1 MSKIPQG
8 EWSAIAARHA
18 QGESLSAI
26 ARSYGC
32 TPPAIH
38 YVLKRNGRQAVES
51 VEQPAEPAPSRSN
64 EQPHHETPPQTLRSN
79 GEIKLSLNRTNEP
92 AGGGGRE
99 PASPAS
105 APARSEH
112 QPAPSEQRPVPSEHR
127 LVPSEHRLAP
137 SEHRLAPS
145 EQRSAPIEQRPAPIE
160 QRPAPIEQRPAPI
173 EQRPAPSEHRLAP
186 IEQRP
191 VTALQQHR
199 GPPRT
204 ADRALASTDGLDSEL
219 HERAEAAIETFRSCF
234 DAALAEGSPHER
246 ARLRQA
252 ASDLMRVA
260 ARTTIVLDRLN
271 ALSERAAAWSDPRSI
286 SNRRA

>member
-38 YVLKRNGRQAVES
+38 YVLKRNGRQAVEK
-51 VEQPAEPAPSRSN
+51 VEQPAEAAPARSN
-64 EQPHHETPPQTLRSN
+64 EPHREAPPQTLRPN
-79 GEIKLSLNRTNEP
+79 GEIKLSLNRTNES
-92 AGGGGRE
+92 ASGGGRDPAP
-99 PASPAS
+99 PASGA
-105 APARSEH
+105 AH
-112 QPAPSEQRPVPSEHR
+112 GEQ
-127 LVPSEHRLAP
+127 
-137 SEHRLAPS
+137 RLAPS
-145 EQRSAPIEQRPAPIE
+145 EQHLP
-160 QRPAPIEQRPAPI
+160 
-173 EQRPAPSEHRLAP
+173 PSEPRP
-186 IEQRP
+186 VPSEPRPVPSGQRP
-191 VTALQQHR
+191 VPSGQRPVPELQQHR
-199 GPPRT
+199 GPLH
-204 ADRALASTDGLDSEL
+204 AASRALASTDGLDSEL
-219 HERAEAAIETFRSCF
+219 HDRAEAAIETFRSCF
-234 DAALAEGSPHER
+234 DAALAEGSPHDR

-271 ALSERAAAWSDPRSI
+271 ALSERPAVWSDPRSI

>member
-38 YVLKRNGRQAVES
+38 YVLKRNGRQAVEK
-51 VEQPAEPAPSRSN
+51 VEQPAEAAPARSN
-64 EQPHHETPPQTLRSN
+64 EPHREAPPQTLRPN
-79 GEIKLSLNRTNEP
+79 GEIKLSLNRTNES
-92 AGGGGRE
+92 ASGGGRDPAP
-99 PASPAS
+99 PASGAAHS
-105 APARSEH
+105 EQRLAPSE
-112 QPAPSEQRPVPSEHR
+112 QRLAPSEPRPVPSEQRPVSSGQRPVPSEQRPVPE
-127 LVPSEHRLAP
+127 
-137 SEHRLAPS
+137 
-145 EQRSAPIEQRPAPIE
+145 
-160 QRPAPIEQRPAPI
+160 
-173 EQRPAPSEHRLAP
+173 
-186 IEQRP
+186 
-191 VTALQQHR
+191 LQQHR
-199 GPPRT
+199 GPLH
-204 ADRALASTDGLDSEL
+204 AASRALASTDGLDSEL
-219 HERAEAAIETFRSCF
+219 HDRAEAAIETFRSCF
-234 DAALAEGSPHER
+234 DAALAEGSPHDR

-271 ALSERAAAWSDPRSI
+271 ALSERPAVWSDPRSI

>member
-8 EWSAIAARHA
+8 EWNAIAARHA

-38 YVLKRNGRQAVES
+38 YVLKRNGRQAVEK
-51 VEQPAEPAPSRSN
+51 VEQPAEAAPSGSKDPDR
-64 EQPHHETPPQTLRSN
+64 ETPPQTLRSN

-92 AGGGGRE
+92 AGGGDRDPTPPAIGLARTEPPPAIGPANRE
-99 PASPAS
+99 QQPAVGS
-105 APARSEH
+105 ARSEQ
-112 QPAPSEQRPVPSEHR
+112 QPAIGPAHREQQPAIGPAHREQQPAAEPQRRPSLSN
-127 LVPSEHRLAP
+127 
-137 SEHRLAPS
+137 
-145 EQRSAPIEQRPAPIE
+145 
-160 QRPAPIEQRPAPI
+160 
-173 EQRPAPSEHRLAP
+173 
-186 IEQRP
+186 
-191 VTALQQHR
+191 TT
-199 GPPRT
+199 G
-204 ADRALASTDGLDSEL
+204 RALASTDGLDSEL

-234 DAALAEGSPHER
+234 DAALADGSPHER

-271 ALSERAAAWSDPRSI
+271 ALSERAAVWSDPRSI

>member
-38 YVLKRNGRQAVES
+38 YVLKRNGRQAVEK
-51 VEQPAEPAPSRSN
+51 VEQPAEAASARSN
-64 EQPHHETPPQTLRSN
+64 EPHREAPPQTLRPN
-79 GEIKLSLNRTNEP
+79 GEIKLSLNRTNES
-92 AGGGGRE
+92 AGGGGRDPAP
-99 PASPAS
+99 PASGPAHS
-105 APARSEH
+105 EPRLSPREQHLAPSVPRPAPSE
-112 QPAPSEQRPVPSEHR
+112 PRPVPSEQRPVTE
-127 LVPSEHRLAP
+127 
-137 SEHRLAPS
+137 
-145 EQRSAPIEQRPAPIE
+145 
-160 QRPAPIEQRPAPI
+160 
-173 EQRPAPSEHRLAP
+173 
-186 IEQRP
+186 
-191 VTALQQHR
+191 LQQHR
-199 GPPRT
+199 GPLHT
-204 ADRALASTDGLDSEL
+204 AGRALASTDGLDSEL
-219 HERAEAAIETFRSCF
+219 HDRAEAAIEAFRSCF
-234 DAALAEGSPHER
+234 DAALAEGSPHDR

-271 ALSERAAAWSDPRSI
+271 ALSERPAVWSDPRSI

>member
-38 YVLKRNGRQAVES
+38 YVLKRNGKLPVEK
-51 VEQPAEPAPSRSN
+51 VEQPAPAPAASSGSS
-64 EQPHHETPPQTLRSN
+64 EPHPHLRLN
-79 GEIKLSLNRTNEP
+79 GEIKLSTHPVIEP
-92 AGGGGRE
+92 AARGNPE
-99 PASPAS
+99 PAAPTNGPA
-105 APARSEH
+105 PRVQ
-112 QPAPSEQRPVPSEHR
+112 QPAGELQRR
-127 LVPSEHRLAP
+127 
-137 SEHRLAPS
+137 
-145 EQRSAPIEQRPAPIE
+145 PISSSP
-160 QRPAPIEQRPAPI
+160 
-173 EQRPAPSEHRLAP
+173 
-186 IEQRP
+186 
-191 VTALQQHR
+191 TT
-199 GPPRT
+199 G
-204 ADRALASTDGLDSEL
+204 RALAFADGLDREL
-219 HERAEAAIETFRSCF
+219 HQRAEAAIETFRSCF

-271 ALSERAAAWSDPRSI
+271 ALSERTAARFDPRS
-286 SNRRA
+286 NRSWPS

>member
-38 YVLKRNGRQAVES
+38 YVLKRNGRQAVEK
-51 VEQPAEPAPSRSN
+51 VEQPAEAAPARSN
-64 EQPHHETPPQTLRSN
+64 EPHREAPPQTLRPN
-79 GEIKLSLNRTNEP
+79 GEIKLSLNRTNES
-92 AGGGGRE
+92 ASGGGRDPAP
-99 PASPAS
+99 PASGA
-105 APARSEH
+105 AHGEQRL
-112 QPAPSEQRPVPSEHR
+112 APSEPRPVPSEPR
-127 LVPSEHRLAP
+127 PVPSEPRPVP
-137 SEHRLAPS
+137 SEPRPVPS
-145 EQRSAPIEQRPAPIE
+145 G
-160 QRPAPIEQRPAPI
+160 
-173 EQRPAPSEHRLAP
+173 
-186 IEQRP
+186 QRP
-191 VTALQQHR
+191 VPELQQHR
-199 GPPRT
+199 GPLH
-204 ADRALASTDGLDSEL
+204 AASRALASTDGLDSEL
-219 HERAEAAIETFRSCF
+219 HDRAEAAIETFRSCF
-234 DAALAEGSPHER
+234 DAALAEGSPHDR

-271 ALSERAAAWSDPRSI
+271 ALSERPAVWSDPRSI

>member
-1 MSKIPQG
+1 MSKIPQR

-38 YVLKRNGRQAVES
+38 YVLKRNGQQRVEK
-51 VEQPAEPAPSRSN
+51 VEQPVEAVPSRSS
-64 EQPHHETPPQTLRSN
+64 QPHREAHLPSLRSN
-79 GEIKLSLNRTNEP
+79 GEIKLSSNRTNEP
-92 AGGGGRE
+92 ASGGDPE

-105 APARSEH
+105 ALPRSDQQTVASALPRSDQRTAAIELARSDQQTVASGPTRTEQ
-112 QPAPSEQRPVPSEHR
+112 QPAAEPQRPIGSFRMAGRP
-127 LVPSEHRLAP
+127 LAF
-137 SEHRLAPS
+137 
-145 EQRSAPIEQRPAPIE
+145 
-160 QRPAPIEQRPAPI
+160 
-173 EQRPAPSEHRLAP
+173 
-186 IEQRP
+186 
-191 VTALQQHR
+191 
-199 GPPRT
+199 
-204 ADRALASTDGLDSEL
+204 TDGLDREL

-234 DAALAEGSPHER
+234 GAALAEGSPHER

-271 ALSERAAAWSDPRSI
+271 ALSERAAARFDPDRTATGRPEGARS
-286 SNRRA
+286 SLNVGARWPR

>member
-18 QGESLSAI
+18 KGESLSAI

-38 YVLKRNGRQAVES
+38 YVLKRKGRQAVET
-51 VEQPAEPAPSRSN
+51 VEQPAEAAPSRSN
-64 EQPHHETPPQTLRSN
+64 APYRETPAPTLRSN

-99 PASPAS
+99 PAPPVS

-112 QPAPSEQRPVPSEHR
+112 QPAPNQ
-127 LVPSEHRLAP
+127 
-137 SEHRLAPS
+137 
-145 EQRSAPIEQRPAPIE
+145 
-160 QRPAPIEQRPAPI
+160 
-173 EQRPAPSEHRLAP
+173 
-186 IEQRP
+186 QRP
-191 VTALQQHR
+191 VTELQQHR

-204 ADRALASTDGLDSEL
+204 AGRALAFTDGLDSEL

-271 ALSERAAAWSDPRSI
+271 ALSERAAAWPDPRSI

>member
-38 YVLKRNGRQAVES
+38 YVLKRNGRQAVEK
-51 VEQPAEPAPSRSN
+51 VEQPAEAAPARSN
-64 EQPHHETPPQTLRSN
+64 EPHREAPPQTLRPN
-79 GEIKLSLNRTNEP
+79 GEIKLSLNRTNES
-92 AGGGGRE
+92 AGGGGRDPAP
-99 PASPAS
+99 PASGA
-105 APARSEH
+105 AH
-112 QPAPSEQRPVPSEHR
+112 GEQ
-127 LVPSEHRLAP
+127 
-137 SEHRLAPS
+137 RLAPS
-145 EQRSAPIEQRPAPIE
+145 EQHLP
-160 QRPAPIEQRPAPI
+160 
-173 EQRPAPSEHRLAP
+173 PSEPRP
-186 IEQRP
+186 VPSEPRPVPSGQRP
-191 VTALQQHR
+191 VPELQQHR
-199 GPPRT
+199 GPLH
-204 ADRALASTDGLDSEL
+204 AASRALASTDGLDSEL
-219 HERAEAAIETFRSCF
+219 HDRAEAAIETFRSCF
-234 DAALAEGSPHER
+234 DAALAEGSPHDR

-271 ALSERAAAWSDPRSI
+271 ALSERPAVWSDPRSI

>member
-38 YVLKRNGRQAVES
+38 YVLKRNGRQAPEK
-51 VEQPAEPAPSRSN
+51 VEQPAEAAPPRSN
-64 EQPHHETPPQTLRSN
+64 EPHREAHPPTLRSN
-79 GEIKLSLNRTNEP
+79 GEIKPSQTRANEP
-92 AGGGGRE
+92 TDGRSRE
-99 PASPAS
+99 PAPPAS
-105 APARSEH
+105 RPERSEQH
-112 QPAPSEQRPVPSEHR
+112 PTAELQRPLGS
-127 LVPSEHRLAP
+127 S
-137 SEHRLAPS
+137 
-145 EQRSAPIEQRPAPIE
+145 
-160 QRPAPIEQRPAPI
+160 
-173 EQRPAPSEHRLAP
+173 
-186 IEQRP
+186 
-191 VTALQQHR
+191 
-199 GPPRT
+199 RT
-204 ADRALASTDGLDSEL
+204 TGRALTFTDGLDREL
-219 HERAEAAIETFRSCF
+219 HDRAEAAIETFRSCF

-271 ALSERAAAWSDPRSI
+271 ALSERAAARFDSRSN
-286 SNRRA
+286 SNRPT

>member
-38 YVLKRNGRQAVES
+38 YVLKRNGRQAVEK
-51 VEQPAEPAPSRSN
+51 VEQPAEAAPARSN
-64 EQPHHETPPQTLRSN
+64 EPHREAPPQTLRPN
-79 GEIKLSLNRTNEP
+79 GEIKLSLNRTNES
-92 AGGGGRE
+92 ASGGGRDPAP
-99 PASPAS
+99 PASGAAHGEQRL
-105 APARSEH
+105 APSEQH
-112 QPAPSEQRPVPSEHR
+112 AAHSEQRPVPSEPR
-127 LVPSEHRLAP
+127 PVPSEPRPVP
-137 SEHRLAPS
+137 SEPRPVPS
-145 EQRSAPIEQRPAPIE
+145 EPRPV
-160 QRPAPIEQRPAPI
+160 
-173 EQRPAPSEHRLAP
+173 PSG
-186 IEQRP
+186 QRP
-191 VTALQQHR
+191 VPELQQHR
-199 GPPRT
+199 GPLH
-204 ADRALASTDGLDSEL
+204 AASRALASTDGLDSEL
-219 HERAEAAIETFRSCF
+219 HDRAEAAIETFRSCF
-234 DAALAEGSPHER
+234 DAALAEGSPHDR

-271 ALSERAAAWSDPRSI
+271 ALSERPAVWSDPRSI

>member
-38 YVLKRNGRQAVES
+38 YVLKRNGRQAVEK
-51 VEQPAEPAPSRSN
+51 VEQPAEAAPARSN
-64 EQPHHETPPQTLRSN
+64 EPHREAPPQTLRPN
-79 GEIKLSLNRTNEP
+79 GEIKLSLNRTNES
-92 AGGGGRE
+92 ASGGGRDPAP
-99 PASPAS
+99 PASGAAHS
-105 APARSEH
+105 EQRLAQSEQRLAPSEPRPVPSG
-112 QPAPSEQRPVPSEHR
+112 QRPVPSEQRPVPE
-127 LVPSEHRLAP
+127 
-137 SEHRLAPS
+137 
-145 EQRSAPIEQRPAPIE
+145 
-160 QRPAPIEQRPAPI
+160 
-173 EQRPAPSEHRLAP
+173 
-186 IEQRP
+186 
-191 VTALQQHR
+191 LQQHR
-199 GPPRT
+199 GPLH
-204 ADRALASTDGLDSEL
+204 AASRALASTDGLDSEL
-219 HERAEAAIETFRSCF
+219 HDRAEAAIETFRSCF
-234 DAALAEGSPHER
+234 DAALAEGSPHDR

-271 ALSERAAAWSDPRSI
+271 ALSERPAVWSDPRSI

>member
-8 EWSAIAARHA
+8 EWNAIAARHA

-38 YVLKRNGRQAVES
+38 YVLKRNGRQAVEK
-51 VEQPAEPAPSRSN
+51 VEQPAEAAPSGSN
-64 EQPHHETPPQTLRSN
+64 EPHRETPPQTLRPN
-79 GEIKLSLNRTNEP
+79 GEMKLSLNRTNEP

-99 PASPAS
+99 PAPPVSG
-105 APARSEH
+105 PAR
-112 QPAPSEQRPVPSEHR
+112 SEQRPVQR
-127 LVPSEHRLAP
+127 
-137 SEHRLAPS
+137 
-145 EQRSAPIEQRPAPIE
+145 EQ
-160 QRPAPIEQRPAPI
+160 
-173 EQRPAPSEHRLAP
+173 RLAP

-191 VTALQQHR
+191 VTELQQHR
-199 GPPRT
+199 GPPHT
-204 ADRALASTDGLDSEL
+204 AGRALASTDGLDSEL

-234 DAALAEGSPHER
+234 DAALAEGSPHDR